1 MTMRTLYASFA
12 AGALFGAGLAISQM
26 VNPQKVTDFLDF
38 FGRWDPSLAL
48 VMGGAL
54 AVTAL
59 SFRVILR
66 RPRPLLDRDF
76 HLPAASD
83 VDHRLLG
90 GAALFGV
97 GWGLAGFCPG
107 PAVASLAYGL
117 PASVLFVAAMIA
129 GMALGDRALPRYRVS
144 SAGYRERTSGVL
156 SGNR

>member
-1 MTMRTLYASFA
+1 MRKLYSSFV

-26 VNPQKVTDFLDF
+26 VNPRKVTDFLDF

-54 AVTAL
+54 VVTAIT
-59 SFRVILR
+59 FRLILR
-66 RPRPLLDRDF
+66 RPHPLLDAEF
-76 HLPAASD
+76 HLPQARD
-83 VDHRLLG
+83 LDRQLIG

-117 PASVLFVAAMIA
+117 PASVVFVLAMIA
-129 GMALGDRALPRYRVS
+129 GMALGDR
-144 SAGYRERTSGVL
+144 GYRLRASGYRQRPSGVF